1 MISEFSHKRRQS
13 LDLASLRVKDAACT
27 VSGSESVHAPS
38 PFGIEE
44 NLLFSRNPFHE
55 ESSYDNKLLPT
66 VSTQPIRHSRSDSSN
81 SSQYTMPKVSF
92 FTSYL
97 DRLHLRGCEWVA
109 MPCSS
114 CS

>member
-1 MISEFSHKRRQS
+1 MISEFSHKDASPWILQAYESKTLHAQCPGPNRYTRLFHS
-13 LDLASLRVKDAACT
+13 VLKISFSAGILSTKNLA
-27 VSGSESVHAPS
+27 
-38 PFGIEE
+38 
-44 NLLFSRNPFHE
+44 
-55 ESSYDNKLLPT
+55 YDNKLLPT

-97 DRLHLRGCEWVA
+97 DRMHLRGCEWVA